1 MLIKEQGNL
10 EQFATTCWMIWD
22 RRNKVQVQQPML
34 PPKKISSSARGYLSK
49 FQKLRPKATKQVRL
63 AKKIWKPPDEG
74 KVKANFD
81 GDMFDEL
88 NEASIGVVV
97 KNPQGKIMAA
107 LFEKIPK
114 PSLVVVLETLATR
127 RAAYFVHELGF
138 QDAIFE
144 GDSEISIK
152 ALQDGIPT
160 PTSYGH
166 LIKDTLSYVSS
177 L

>member
-1 MLIKEQGNL
+1 M
-10 EQFATTCWMIWD
+10 
-22 RRNKVQVQQPML
+22 QQPVL
-34 PPKKISSSARGYLSK
+34 PLDRLSSSARDYLSE
-49 FQKLRPKATKQVRL
+49 FQKLHPKAAKQVRTV
-63 AKKIWKPPDEG
+63 KKIWKPLDEG

-88 NEASIGVVV
+88 NEVGIGVVV
-97 KNPQGKIMAA
+97 RNPQREIMAA
-107 LFEKIPK
+107 LYEKIPK
-114 PSLVVVLETLATR
+114 PSSIVVLETLAVR

-138 QDAIFE
+138 QDAIFK

-166 LIKDTLSYVSS
+166 LIKDTFSYVSS
-177 L
+177 LRCFFFSHTHRQGNTLAHALA

>member
-1 MLIKEQGNL
+1 M
-10 EQFATTCWMIWD
+10 
-22 RRNKVQVQQPML
+22 
-34 PPKKISSSARGYLSK
+34 
-49 FQKLRPKATKQVRL
+49 
-63 AKKIWKPPDEG
+63 
-74 KVKANFD
+74 KANFD
-81 GDMFDEL
+81 LAMFDEL
-88 NEASIGVVV
+88 NKVDIGVVV
-97 KNPQGKIMAA
+97 KNPQGEIMVA

-114 PSLVVVLETLATR
+114 PSSIVVLKTLATR

-144 GDSEISIK
+144 GDLEISIK

-177 L
+177 LQCFSFSHTHRQ